1 MDALMRGAATA
12 FAEGMSAGGVGV
24 AARRMTVAAWC
35 VALATVLG
43 TASVGCAV
51 TALWVLVLP
60 EVGPVG
66 APLIAAAVLLLLC
79 LPLIAIARSVLR
91 RRLPPPAAPALP
103 DAAVP
108 ALLIAEASR
117 LMEENKGAALLA
129 ALLAGATA
137 GSLNHK

>member
-1 MDALMRGAATA
+1 MDALTSGAVSA
-12 FAEGMSAGGVGV
+12 FAETMSAGGVGV
-24 AARRMTVAAWC
+24 AARRMTIGAWC
-35 VALATVLG
+35 VALATVFG
-43 TASVGCAV
+43 AASVGCAV
-51 TALWVLVLP
+51 AALWVLVLP

-66 APLIAAAVLLLLC
+66 APLVAAGALLLLC
-79 LPLIAIARSVLR
+79 LPLLVIARSVLR
-91 RRLPPPAAPALP
+91 RRPPPPPAPALP

-137 GSLNHK
+137 GNLNRK